1 MLPKPFLVKRL
12 GGGEIGKDIFSTGLK
27 TLRLPTPL
35 KLGRES
41 DLFHVFSVTWHE
53 NTFSHNYLNK
63 TIASFSLLKILRRP
77 LL

>member
-1 MLPKPFLVKRL
+1 MKCL

-41 DLFHVFSVTWHE
+41 DFLHVFSVTWDE
-53 NTFSHNYLNK
+53 STFSHDYLNK
-63 TIASFSLLKILRRP
+63 TIASLSLLKILRRT